1 MVWITI
7 LSFFI
12 NNLVDTYLF
21 KKYSQTSLQSTEK
34 YTLFLSII
42 HVDESFLFSS
52 SNLKRIF

>member
-34 YTLFLSII
+34 YTLSLSII

>member
-21 KKYSQTSLQSTEK
+21 KKYSQTSLQSTEE
-34 YTLFLSII
+34 YFNTYFLIY
-42 HVDESFLFSS
+42 DTC
-52 SNLKRIF
+52 